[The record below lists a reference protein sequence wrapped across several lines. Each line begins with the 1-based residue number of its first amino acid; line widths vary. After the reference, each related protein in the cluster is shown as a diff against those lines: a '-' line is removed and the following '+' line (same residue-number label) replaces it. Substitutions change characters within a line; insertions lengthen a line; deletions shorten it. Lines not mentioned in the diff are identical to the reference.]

1 MMKRRLLVRPAAE
14 RDLTEARD
22 WYESQRS
29 GLGSEFLDAVELRFD
44 HIREFP
50 ESCAAGYRKVRPAVM
65 RRFPYVIYYR
75 ILETDVEVL
84 AVLHGRRDPRVWQ
97 RRS

>member
-1 MMKRRLLVRPAAE
+1 MKLRLFIRPAAE
-14 RDLTEARD
+14 QDLVEGRD
-22 WYESQRS
+22 WYESQRT
-29 GLGSEFLDAVELRFD
+29 GLGSEFLDVIESRFD

-50 ESCAAGYRKVRPAVM
+50 ESCAAGYRKVRPAIV

-75 ILETDVEVL
+75 ILESGVEVL
-84 AVLHGRRDPRVWQ
+84 AVLHGRRDPRIWR